1 MKNIT
6 IEKSITPRDTPSLD
20 LYLKE
25 LTKTKPLTRE
35 EEIALAEQIRQ
46 GSQEAK
52 DKLVTSNLRFVVTV
66 AKQYQGRG
74 LLLEDLISE
83 GNIGLLRAAEK
94 FDETKGFKFISYAVW
109 WIRQAIIRAIFKQA
123 NNVRLPTSQIEP
135 INKLNKI
142 ASDFEQENYR
152 KPNIEELAELSGFSE
167 DKVSDL
173 YTSTNFCISIST
185 PTMDEE
191 DCTLEDVISNPN
203 SEPTDVSIERETLTK
218 GIMSLLDKLNNRDHD
233 IIMLVFGL
241 DGVKEMG
248 FEEIGRKFALTGE
261 RIRQIKEKI
270 LTKFRTDMRT
280 DFQNL

>member
-1 MKNIT
+1 MTHTNRNIR
-6 IEKSITPRDTPSLD
+6 IIC
-20 LYLKE
+20 
-25 LTKTKPLTRE
+25 
-35 EEIALAEQIRQ
+35 I
-46 GSQEAK
+46 
-52 DKLVTSNLRFVVTV
+52 
-66 AKQYQGRG
+66 
-74 LLLEDLISE
+74 
-83 GNIGLLRAAEK
+83 RAAEK

-191 DCTLEDVISNPN
+191 DCTLEDVISNPS